1 MYPELLPFLQCPTCS
16 STPLMLV
23 VGREQDDDVIEGGLK
38 CDRCQHVT
46 AIRDGIVDAIGSGPV
61 PLIPAQIANYLPL
74 AAWGYERL
82 WRWKALGL
90 LSGRRFPL
98 VEELQQIC
106 SLVEPERGGLL
117 LDVACSTALYARA
130 FAKVAP
136 GAIVAAVDHSGA
148 MLREARR
155 YAQREGLHISFV
167 RASAQALPFCSASAA
182 GYGMGGSLNE
192 IGDIDATLGEARRVL
207 RRTGRFV
214 SMNLL
219 AAESAWGRLLQRLL
233 STGGIEFPQQ
243 RSLNHRFTAA
253 GLDLVS
259 QSRWR
264 VVEISLLL
272 PRYP

>member
-1 MYPELLPFLQCPTCS
+1 MYPELLPFLQCPVCS
-16 STPLMLV
+16 ATPLLLV
-23 VGREQDDDVIEGGLK
+23 VGREQGDDVIEGGLR
-38 CDRCQHVT
+38 CDRCRHVT
-46 AIRDGIVDAIGSGPV
+46 AIRDGIVDAIGAGPV
-61 PLIPAQIANYLPL
+61 PLTPAQITNYLPV

-82 WRWKALGL
+82 WRWKALDL
-90 LSGRRFPL
+90 LSGRHFPL
-98 VEELQQIC
+98 AEELQQVC
-106 SLVEPERGGLL
+106 TLMEPERGGLL

-130 FAKVAP
+130 FVKVAP
-136 GAIVAAVDHSGA
+136 GAIVAAVDHSWA
-148 MLREARR
+148 MLREAQR
-155 YAQREGLHISFV
+155 YARRKGLHISFV

-192 IGDIDATLGEARRVL
+192 LGDVDSVLREARRVL
-207 RRTGRFV
+207 RPTGRFV

-219 AAESAWGRLLQRLL
+219 AAESAWGRLLQRVL

-243 RSLNHRFTAA
+243 ASLNHRFSAA
-253 GLDLVS
+253 GLDLAS